1 MASAYQLQSKNT
13 DWYGLFKIT
22 IEQCHV
28 QALLNSNIG
37 ICIFQ
42 LMYVKLV
49 DIFHCLH

>member
-42 LMYVKLV
+42 LMYVKPV